1 MRYYD
6 IGSRVAVFHCGA
18 QYSASGGTL
27 TFQPPTATTMSTTT
41 ATARAQTIPVNRT
54 GFYSYILHVGAI
66 SNPDAGAETVT
77 LNMKLK
83 GYDPVDA
90 VWEDITVTTP
100 TTAANYKQIFLNKT
114 GVAIGATN
122 EDLISAGFVDQPYVF
137 TADANISASNGP
149 VQIDARIMG
158 SLRDSEVE
166 GPYIAPYVTVV
177 DNTGDNLLTAYVD
190 LILGGGD
197 TMPIMEGGSTVTNY
211 YTQGQ

>member
-100 TTAANYKQIFLNKT
+100 TTAANYKQIFLNK
-114 GVAIGATN
+114 
-122 EDLISAGFVDQPYVF
+122 L
-137 TADANISASNGP
+137 
-149 VQIDARIMG
+149 
-158 SLRDSEVE
+158 
-166 GPYIAPYVTVV
+166 
-177 DNTGDNLLTAYVD
+177 
-190 LILGGGD
+190 
-197 TMPIMEGGSTVTNY
+197 
-211 YTQGQ
+211 

>member
-1 MRYYD
+1 
-6 IGSRVAVFHCGA
+6 
-18 QYSASGGTL
+18 
-27 TFQPPTATTMSTTT
+27 MSTTT